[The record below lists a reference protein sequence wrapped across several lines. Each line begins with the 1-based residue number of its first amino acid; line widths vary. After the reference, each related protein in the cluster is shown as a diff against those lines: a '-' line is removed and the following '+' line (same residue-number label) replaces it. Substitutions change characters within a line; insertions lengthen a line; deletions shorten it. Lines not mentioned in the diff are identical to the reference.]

1 MGALDGIR
9 VLDVSQVLAGPYSAQ
24 IMADNGAE
32 VIRVES
38 LEGDLCRNF
47 TPSRGGQSTI
57 FLAANR
63 GKRGIA
69 LNLKAPE
76 ARAVLHRLAERAD
89 IMIQSFLPAR
99 AKAFGI
105 DYESVRR
112 INLDLIHVTISG
124 YGHKGPLRN
133 KPGLDTMVSAYAG
146 LMAMTG
152 EADGPPARFGTP
164 AIDMST
170 GMMAYGAAMTALI
183 ARNNGQGGQAVNLS
197 LMETA
202 ISLHAFHATNWL
214 IEGQVGQREGSG
226 FLKLAPYEAM
236 QCRDDTILLGA
247 PSESGWQRICAAL
260 DAPDLAEDPRFL
272 TNADRVTNRPA
283 LRDALEKILKTED
296 AAHWLLKCEAANAV
310 AAPIHT
316 VDQVYEQEQVRAN
329 DMIVTV
335 EDQEDGE
342 LRLAGMP
349 FKLSGTPGDPAG
361 APPRLGEHTE
371 EVLRGELGMS
381 DADIAALREAG
392 AIMIE

>member
-47 TPSRGGQSTI
+47 TPSRGGHSTT

-76 ARAVLHRLAERAD
+76 ARAVVHRLAERAD

-99 AKAFGI
+99 AEAFGT
-105 DYESVRR
+105 DYETVRR
-112 INLDLIHVTISG
+112 INPALIHVTISG
-124 YGHKGPLRN
+124 YGHRGPLRN
-133 KPGLDTMVSAYAG
+133 KPGLDTMVSAYTG
-146 LMAMTG
+146 LMSLTG
-152 EADGPPARFGTP
+152 DPNGPPARLGTP

-170 GMMAYGAAMTALI
+170 GMMAYGAAMTALV
-183 ARNNGQGGQAVNLS
+183 ARNNGAGGQAVNLS

-202 ISLHAFHATNWL
+202 IGLQAFNATNWL

-226 FLKLAPYEAM
+226 FMKLAPYEAL
-236 QCRDDTILLGA
+236 QCRDDPILLGA
-247 PSESGWQRICAAL
+247 PSHSGWLRICDGL
-260 DAPDLAEDPRFL
+260 GAPELAEDPRFR
-272 TNADRVTNRPA
+272 TNDDRVANRPA
-283 LRDALEKILKTED
+283 LRAALENILKTED
-296 AAHWLLKCEAANAV
+296 AAHWLRKLEAANAV

-316 VDQVYEQEQVRAN
+316 IDQVYEQEQVQAN

-335 EDQEDGE
+335 EDAEDGA

-349 FKLSGTPGDPAG
+349 FKMSGTPGNPNG

-381 DADIAALREAG
+381 VAEIAALRAAG
-392 AIMIE
+392 AI